1 LRSSKHGARKGTGKE
16 IYQNS
21 EREAAMRIE
30 LDRINKSFGD
40 NHVLK
45 DLSFSAE
52 SGKAFGLLGRNG
64 SGKTTTIRIIMEI
77 FPMDSGTVTINGDR
91 AKHFINKIGYLPEE
105 RGLYPKRPILEQM
118 IYFGELRG
126 MKAADAKRNAEKLL
140 KKLNAEEYL
149 KRKLDT
155 LSKGNQQKIQL
166 AIALIT
172 EPEILILD
180 EPFSGLD
187 PVNANTLKSLV
198 SEMVTAGKLVIFSSH
213 QMSNVEE
220 FCDDIC
226 IINKGVSVLE
236 GNLAKIKRAYP
247 RNRILITP
255 ENGDLE
261 GFSKR
266 VREAGE
272 IKGII
277 DGDRIHKRGCA
288 ATQNNQHDRSKLLNA
303 VSAMGTGLDSFQV
316 MEPTLEQIFI
326 EKAGDAPDEEK
337 PADEPV
343 SSGRPGLFGGLGGR
357 SNRKGRG

>member
-1 LRSSKHGARKGTGKE
+1 
-16 IYQNS
+16 
-21 EREAAMRIE
+21 MRIE

-77 FPMDSGTVTINGDR
+77 FPMDSGTVTINGDK
-91 AKHFINKIGYLPEE
+91 AKKYINKIGYLPEE

-118 IYFGELRG
+118 VYFGELRG
-126 MKAADAKRNAEKLL
+126 MKAADAKRNAEILL
-140 KKLNAEEYL
+140 KKLDAEEYL

-166 AIALIT
+166 AIALLT

-187 PVNANTLKSLV
+187 PVNANVLKSLV
-198 SEMVTAGKLVIFSSH
+198 SEMVAAGKLVIFSSH

-226 IINKGVSVLE
+226 IINKGVNVLE

-255 ENGDLE
+255 EDGDLE

-266 VREAGE
+266 IQASPELKALVTDVTAG
-272 IKGII
+272 
-277 DGDRIHKRGCA
+277 KRGCVV
-288 ATQNNQHDRSKLLNA
+288 TIKDEKDRAKLFAA
-303 VSAMGTGLDSFQV
+303 VSSMGVGVDAFQV

-337 PADEPV
+337 PAEEPA
-343 SSGRPGLFGGLGGR
+343 RRAGLFGR
-357 SNRKGRG
+357 RRG